1 MFGFLFWSC
10 IKMRRKKLGPY
21 LACSLSFLL
30 LFWHNIINCINSVNI
45 VSWMR
50 FLKLKNNILY
60 GSINIITIRIRTQ
73 ICCIKQNFRNMLEVF
88 LPEHCTVTCLLF
100 TNLDVVCLFVS
111 LSLLADKKCCYLGQN
126 WPATCTVVFTN
137 KRSQAKVYTMY
148 FGISSI

>member
-21 LACSLSFLL
+21 LACSSSFLL

-60 GSINIITIRIRTQ
+60 GSINNIITIRIRTQ

-88 LPEHCTVTCLLF
+88 LPEHCTVTFLLF

-111 LSLLADKKCCYLGQN
+111 LSLLADKKSSLFRSESTCYMYCCIHKQKESSKSIYD
-126 WPATCTVVFTN
+126 VFWD
-137 KRSQAKVYTMY
+137 
-148 FGISSI
+148 